1 MEISAKQVKELREK
15 TGVGMMDCKKALVE
29 TSGDFEK
36 AVEFLRKKGLADAAK
51 RAGRTTKEGLVCSY
65 IHTGGRVGVLLE
77 LNCETDFVA
86 RTEDFQELAKNL
98 SMQIA
103 AASPQYVDSE
113 EIPGDVIEKEKEIYR
128 SRALE
133 EGKPEKVLDRIVDG
147 RLKKFYEEVCL
158 LSQPYV
164 RDTDI
169 SVKAHIDSIIAKTGE
184 HIAVKRFTRY
194 QLGESSSE

>member
-1 MEISAKQVKELREK
+1 MEISAKQVKELRGK

-51 RAGRTTKEGLVCSY
+51 RSGRTVKEGLVCSY

-98 SMQIA
+98 SMHIA
-103 AASPQYVDSE
+103 AASPEYVDAE

-133 EGKPEKVLDRIVDG
+133 EGKPEKVMDKIVDG

-158 LSQPYV
+158 LAQPYV

-169 SVKAHIDSIIAKTGE
+169 SVKAYIDSVIAKTGE
-184 HIAVKRFTRY
+184 HIALKRFTRY
-194 QLGESSSE
+194 LLGEE